1 MLRSQ
6 LRSTILSRGVETLIL
21 FPFVHCLSK
30 SRLLWIVPPLLMAS
44 AAAQSPVAVG
54 ELFASETTAHG
65 PVLLT
70 GAGME
75 VDSGSQ
81 LTAGKSVATLRLT
94 RGGEVRI
101 CPDSSLSVSA
111 VDTGPA
117 PPGTDREL
125 MLAMD
130 TGSLE
135 LDYPLNDLADT
146 LITPDFKL
154 MLAGPGVFHFA
165 LGVTNRGDTCV
176 KPLRGNSASIIVTEM
191 TGSAVYQI
199 KPDEAVMFGNGKLNE
214 RTPLIGSCGC
224 PRPLP
229 VMEAEKTPEPTKA
242 APEKN
247 SVDSALN
254 IVPPQPDAG
263 SPPPQGV
270 HVEVEAPLVFHG
282 DQASQ
287 QPYVI
292 AKVKFSALPNV
303 FSPQEN
309 LKPVVLKPG
318 KGEVSQEGKKKK
330 GFFGRI
336 KGFFASLFHH

>member
-1 MLRSQ
+1 MLAG
-6 LRSTILSRGVETLIL
+6 T
-21 FPFVHCLSK
+21 
-30 SRLLWIVPPLLMAS
+30 
-44 AAAQSPVAVG
+44 
-54 ELFASETTAHG
+54 
-65 PVLLT
+65 
-70 GAGME
+70 GME

-81 LTAGKSVATLRLT
+81 LTAGKSVATLRLA
-94 RGGEVRI
+94 RGGEVRV
-101 CPDSSLSVSA
+101 CPDSGLSVSA
-111 VDTGPA
+111 VDNGPT

-125 MLAMD
+125 MFAMD

-165 LGVTNRGDTCV
+165 VGVTNRGDTCV
-176 KPLRGNSASIIVTEM
+176 KPLRGNSASIIVSEM

-199 KPDEAVMFGNGKLNE
+199 KPGEALMFGNGKLNE

-229 VMEAEKTPEPTKA
+229 VLEAEKTPEPAKPARAEDA
-242 APEKN
+242 AQA
-247 SVDSALN
+247 ALN

-263 SPPPQGV
+263 QPSPDAV
-270 HVEVEAPLVFHG
+270 HVQLEAPLVFHG

-287 QPYVI
+287 QPYAI

-318 KGEVSQEGKKKK
+318 KGEVSQEGGKKK

-336 KGFFASLFHH
+336 KGFFASLFRH

>member
-1 MLRSQ
+1 M
-6 LRSTILSRGVETLIL
+6 
-21 FPFVHCLSK
+21 
-30 SRLLWIVPPLLMAS
+30 PPLLLAS
-44 AAAQSPVAVG
+44 AAAQSPVPVG

-70 GAGME
+70 GSGMA

-81 LTAGKSVATLRLT
+81 LTAGKSVATLRLA

-101 CPDSSLSVSA
+101 CPNSSLSVSA
-111 VDTGPA
+111 VDNGPA

-154 MLAGPGVFHFA
+154 MLAGPGVFHFG

-191 TGSAVYQI
+191 MGSGAYQI
-199 KPDEAVMFGNGKLNE
+199 KPDEAVTFANGKLNQ

-224 PRPLP
+224 PGPLP
-229 VMEAEKTPEPTKA
+229 VMEAEKPLEPAKTTA
-242 APEKN
+242 EKD
-247 SVDSALN
+247 SVESAVN

-263 SPPPQGV
+263 QPSPDAV
-270 HVEVEAPLVFHG
+270 HVQLEAPLVFHG

-287 QPYVI
+287 QPYAI

-318 KGEVSQEGKKKK
+318 KGEVSQEAKKKK